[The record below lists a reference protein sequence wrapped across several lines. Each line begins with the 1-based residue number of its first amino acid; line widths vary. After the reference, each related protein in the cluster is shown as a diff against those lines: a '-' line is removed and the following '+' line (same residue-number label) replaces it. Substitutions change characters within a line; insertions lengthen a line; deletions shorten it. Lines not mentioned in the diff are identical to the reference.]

1 MIGPGHGVVTDT
13 GGNGDI
19 LGVVKREFLLPYA
32 LARGGPHGAGRPF
45 AGDRVL
51 PFEGNFGA
59 GLPWRLLMLLGAQV
73 DELVVLNEL
82 SLPHIDVVVLGP
94 ELEVLLPQERRSAV
108 RQQEHL
114 SMNTVA
120 TGDRPNEFVTSVLD
134 RDTPLTAG
142 FFLGGIES
150 PDLLIAIEP
159 GLGPRRS
166 RRRPQTR
173 GLSIPAAQPPVGR
186 SPSGNREDQHDDDRH
201 DDGSA
206 PPARGGPAVG
216 SGRVGRT
223 CLVRRRRPCRA
234 VGGLGRLLHDRLSG
248 ESTRPGGILPPRPCL
263 EAAGS
268 REGLRGL
275 RTVGRLRTGSTV
287 REGPRGVARPLGS
300 IRHIGEYSTELT
312 CAAGS
317 SSAWPLPPAGN
328 QGPVIR
334 MLGRPSAHRRLRR
347 R

>member
-1 MIGPGHGVVTDT
+1 
-13 GGNGDI
+13 
-19 LGVVKREFLLPYA
+19 
-32 LARGGPHGAGRPF
+32 
-45 AGDRVL
+45 
-51 PFEGNFGA
+51 
-59 GLPWRLLMLLGAQV
+59 MLLGAQV

-173 GLSIPAAQPPVGR
+173 GLSIPAVQPPVGR
-186 SPSGNREDQHDDDRH
+186 TPSGNREDQHDDDRH
-201 DDGSA
+201 DDGGA
-206 PPARGGPAVG
+206 PPARGAPP
-216 SGRVGRT
+216 SG
-223 CLVRRRRPCRA
+223 
-234 VGGLGRLLHDRLSG
+234 
-248 ESTRPGGILPPRPCL
+248 
-263 EAAGS
+263 AAG
-268 REGLRGL
+268 
-275 RTVGRLRTGSTV
+275 
-287 REGPRGVARPLGS
+287 
-300 IRHIGEYSTELT
+300 
-312 CAAGS
+312 
-317 SSAWPLPPAGN
+317 
-328 QGPVIR
+328 
-334 MLGRPSAHRRLRR
+334 
-347 R
+347 